1 MSSRTEP
8 PFRADHVGS
17 LLRPPALLDA
27 RAQRAAGA
35 ISESALRAVE
45 DSAIRDVIAM
55 QQDVGLQSA
64 TDGEFRRAAWHMDF
78 IYQLDGVTQ
87 ADERLHVQFFNDGG
101 TLDFAPERCTAGVLL
116 HGGAV
121 MALADSCGGVCA
133 FLNLPEGAIGTATIE
148 SKSNFLR
155 GVREG
160 TITASTRPLHRGRT
174 LAVLET
180 EITRA
185 DGALVAKV
193 TQTQAFHYPRA

>member
-1 MSSRTEP
+1 MSEMPTP
-8 PFRADHVGS
+8 T
-17 LLRPPALLDA
+17 
-27 RAQRAAGA
+27 Q
-35 ISESALRAVE
+35 
-45 DSAIRDVIAM
+45 IRDTMPFAAL
-55 QQDVGLQSA
+55 VGVELTETSP
-64 TDGEFRRAAWHMDF
+64 ELVR
-78 IYQLDGVTQ
+78 
-87 ADERLHVQFFNDGG
+87 G
-101 TLDFAPERCTAGVLL
+101 TLDFAPERCTAGSLL

-180 EITRA
+180 EITRS
-185 DGALVAKV
+185 DGALIAKV